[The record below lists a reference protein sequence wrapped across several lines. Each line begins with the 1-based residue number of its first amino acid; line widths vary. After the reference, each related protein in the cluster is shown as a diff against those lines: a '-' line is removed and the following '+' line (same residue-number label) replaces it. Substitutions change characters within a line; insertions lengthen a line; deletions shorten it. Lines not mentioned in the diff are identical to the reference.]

1 MTNFIE
7 DWERESLK
15 DFIYLQ
21 EEQMLLE
28 KEFYEE
34 ENRKP
39 AKIVVI
45 KEDDKT
51 HTHGQSNIQPLHSD
65 T

>member
-1 MTNFIE
+1 MNHFE
-7 DWERESLK
+7 DWEMESLK
-15 DFIYLQ
+15 DLIYLQ

-28 KEFYEE
+28 KGFYEE
-34 ENRKP
+34 MNRKP

-51 HTHGQSNIQPLHSD
+51 HTHEQINIQPLSSN